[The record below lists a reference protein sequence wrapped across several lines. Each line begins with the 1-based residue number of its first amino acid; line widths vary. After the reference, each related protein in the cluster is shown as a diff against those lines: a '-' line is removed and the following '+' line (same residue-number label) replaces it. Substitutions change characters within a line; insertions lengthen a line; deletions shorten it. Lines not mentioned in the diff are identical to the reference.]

1 MHDKKGERVTGK
13 KDRRAKLIPKKPADM
28 DTIVP
33 WGIDRYLDLIE
44 EVVFDPQVS
53 GTDAPNMEEAA
64 ERLLRSL
71 GTDGKA
77 SEEAIL
83 DRMRAELRESWRDRP
98 GGQLLAKMYQLED
111 QRRATPLPL
120 PVIGAVPQTMDRRRS
135 RTPR

>member
-1 MHDKKGERVTGK
+1 MD
-13 KDRRAKLIPKKPADM
+13 LI
-28 DTIVP
+28 VR
-33 WGIDRYLDLIE
+33 GNIDRYLDLIE

-83 DRMRAELRESWRDRP
+83 DRIRAELRKWRRDRP
-98 GGQLLAKMYQLED
+98 GGQFLAKMYQLED
-111 QRRATPLPL
+111 QRRATPPQP
-120 PVIGAVPQTMDRRRS
+120 PVIRS
-135 RTPR
+135 VS